1 MPTRFAMR
9 ELKLTYLDKV
19 QAETNNFL
27 NDRVKHDFM
36 RPDREL
42 TLDLTLKEAEILIA
56 ANKEVRD
63 LAESGSLKDLHNRYN
78 DIHGKIESNYLAIR
92 EHLAKTLQ
100 VIEAK
105 ENALYEQINEE
116 FGLGLKLHGEDST
129 FLDLLG
135 IASGDPSFDNITKVE
150 GQIEKGHERASQLG
164 EIRGWLHSYMGIK
177 ARIFAIEADL
187 KDKYCNHVAKSEDD
201 AALSAD
207 EFRLLVAARNNY
219 ENSFGRFSV
228 DDWAKAEHDTFIGNL
243 NEVFETKGKQLI
255 SMFEEYEGLYNE
267 RQRLYQGFARDHSSE
282 SLTTFRT
289 ELLQHLAGS
298 IVVKEHRQRYQQE
311 QFDRF
316 IASLQYGQLFKKQM
330 TLRDFS
336 REYANMIEILV
347 QDSHNDRSPK
357 IEANYDDFAERTIR
371 PFNATI
377 FYYFFSADRRK
388 RTIAQ
393 WLLSAVRYPN
403 DRVRRAYMRFFA

>member
-19 QAETNNFL
+19 QAETANFL
-27 NDRVKHDFM
+27 NERVKHDYL

-42 TLDLTLKEAEILIA
+42 SLDLTIKEAEILIA
-56 ANKEVRD
+56 ANQEVRD
-63 LAESGSLKDLHNRYN
+63 LADAGGLKKLHNRYN
-78 DIHGKIESNYLAIR
+78 DIHGKIETYYLAIR

-100 VIEAK
+100 VVEGK
-105 ENALYEQINEE
+105 ENALYQQLNEE
-116 FGLGLKLHGEDST
+116 YGIGLKLHGENAT

-135 IASGDPSFDNITKVE
+135 VATGDPSFENITK
-150 GQIEKGHERASQLG
+150 IEALIENGHENASKLG
-164 EIRGWLHSYMGIK
+164 EIRGWLHAYLGIK
-177 ARIFAIEADL
+177 ARIFAIETDL
-187 KDKYCNHVAKSEDD
+187 KEKYSNHVAKSEDD
-201 AALSAD
+201 TALAAD
-207 EFRLLVAARNNY
+207 EFRLFAAARDNY
-219 ENSFGRFSV
+219 QNSFQRFDV
-228 DDWAKAEHDTFIGNL
+228 DDWAKSEYDSFVGNL
-243 NEVFETKGKQLI
+243 NELFETNGKQLI
-255 SMFEEYEGLYNE
+255 AMFEEYEGVYNE
-267 RQRLYQGFARDHSSE
+267 RQKLYRGFTREHTSE
-282 SLTTFRT
+282 ALATFRT

-316 IASLQYGQLFKKQM
+316 IASSQYGQLLKKNQ

-388 RTIAQ
+388 RTVA
-393 WLLSAVRYPN
+393 
-403 DRVRRAYMRFFA
+403 